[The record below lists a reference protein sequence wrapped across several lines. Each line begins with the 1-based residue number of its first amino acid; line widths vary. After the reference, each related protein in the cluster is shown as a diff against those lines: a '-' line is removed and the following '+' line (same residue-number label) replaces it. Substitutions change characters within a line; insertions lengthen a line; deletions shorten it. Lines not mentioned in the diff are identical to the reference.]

1 MKYSK
6 EAKTCEQ
13 QADLLLDRG
22 LVANKEHPVAVLS
35 QINYYRLSTYLY
47 TYRDKKTNEDTHTCL
62 WNWQH
67 DIPVKIPTPRKY
79 PKWNMIFVSE
89 KEKTK

>member
-47 TYRDKKTNEDTHTCL
+47 TYRDVTDTF
-62 WNWQH
+62 
-67 DIPVKIPTPRKY
+67 IPGTTLEHYIWK
-79 PKWNMIFVSE
+79 
-89 KEKTK
+89 